1 MHVNSSSTTTS
12 RLDST
17 LTVHSEPRASH
28 RARESSQRRRDSLET
43 IATFFLHRRAIP
55 RPIILASPLCS
66 KSASASLTQAI
77 RNRLSSRTFVST
89 PRNVSPRTTTER
101 FDSGSFAM
109 STSPTRGPEA
119 KRART
124 MVTAAAGADDDL
136 KPTTTADAA
145 KPLDN
150 SFLASL
156 HAERMRRRGLDV
168 PVSASTMDGDRR
180 EKNRD
185 LARAIATHAAGSKA
199 TPETLDELRTKRRE
213 AETAARAAYETV
225 NVESGDVRLLT
236 YNVWFGDVAT
246 VERLEAL
253 GAVIT
258 ECDPHV
264 LCLQEVTPQAL
275 FVLRDQEW
283 WEKYSVGPSPPLQDY
298 FSLMLFKRTVSG
310 PLVKREKYP
319 FRNSRMGRYLDVVSY
334 MRDPTSKASLAVGS
348 SHLESYIN
356 PRETSAEERRVQIAE
371 CFSWLNKH
379 GNAVFMGDTNWDDK
393 DGDVPMPEGWC
404 DAWLELRPGDPGY
417 TYDAKSN
424 EMLRGYLRKRLDR
437 AFVKLKD
444 FDLKRIE
451 MVGTKPIP
459 GVTYRKTVSNRGKSE
474 IVELPVVPSDHF
486 GLLLTLRA
494 KKRSEPK
501 PEVDAVDLT

>member
-1 MHVNSSSTTTS
+1 
-12 RLDST
+12 
-17 LTVHSEPRASH
+17 
-28 RARESSQRRRDSLET
+28 
-43 IATFFLHRRAIP
+43 
-55 RPIILASPLCS
+55 
-66 KSASASLTQAI
+66 
-77 RNRLSSRTFVST
+77 
-89 PRNVSPRTTTER
+89 
-101 FDSGSFAM
+101 M
-109 STSPTRGPEA
+109 STSPTRGSEA

-124 MVTAAAGADDDL
+124 ETTTTTTASVGEDDS
-136 KPTTTADAA
+136 KPTTTADASA

-168 PVSASTMDGDRR
+168 PVSASTMDGERR
-180 EKNRD
+180 EKKRD

-225 NVESGDVRLLT
+225 NVENGDVRLLT

-275 FVLRDQEW
+275 FVLRAQEW
-283 WEKYSVGPSPPLQDY
+283 WDKYAVGPSPPLQDY

-310 PLVKREKYP
+310 PLVKREKHP

-356 PRETSAEERRVQIAE
+356 ARETSAGERRVQIAE

-501 PEVDAVDLT
+501 PEADAIDLT